1 MIKVTYNTADTLVR
15 GNYPD
20 DTNYPSITID
30 LEAQTIL
37 SAEGELL
44 PYIEISN
51 NEQINDKLMCVKDG
65 VYQEFIKP
73 DSELLQEAKDSKIT
87 QISIKREVI
96 SEKSIVTHNSKDYA
110 NSQNARVAILRR
122 IASLNDVETKVYFT
136 YPDQE
141 VVNLNKADFE
151 AIAVLIEDK
160 ELLAR
165 QKEGDFI
172 SQVKVCLTVD
182 EVNDI
187 NIDFS

>member
-1 MIKVTYNTADTLVR
+1 MSNIIKAIQAI
-15 GNYPD
+15 YP
-20 DTNYPSITID
+20 
-30 LEAQTIL
+30 E
-37 SAEGELL
+37 
-44 PYIEISN
+44 
-51 NEQINDKLMCVKDG
+51 VKDQDG
-65 VYQEFIKP
+65 AIIDGGIKGGFTYWESKQNGSPLDNPIDGLIWENTEFSKP
-73 DSELLQEAKDSKIT
+73 TWNQIEAKLSNIQLQEAQDSKIA
-87 QISIKREVI
+87 QISIKRETI